1 MVTGKRWWGYSRLQV
16 HNIMPLKKKKSYMRE
31 GMGRPVFTL
40 FGVGKASVGIVHPAP
55 VIILAKLEHT
65 GHCLQTA

>member
-1 MVTGKRWWGYSRLQV
+1 
-16 HNIMPLKKKKSYMRE
+16 
-31 GMGRPVFTL
+31 MGRPGFTL
-40 FGVGKASVGIVHPAP
+40 FGVGKASVGIVPPAP

>member
-1 MVTGKRWWGYSRLQV
+1 MGLYQIASSQY
-16 HNIMPLKKKKSYMRE
+16 NAIKKKKSYMRE
-31 GMGRPVFTL
+31 GMGRPGFTL